1 MNSLFGNS
9 KRLSEREDCLTSRM
23 SLADFGIACE
33 LYLGLVGLERRRQWN
48 AVVEPGQD
56 TLNRL

>member
-9 KRLSEREDCLTSRM
+9 KGLSEREYCFTSHM
-23 SLADFGIACE
+23 TLADFGIACG
-33 LYLGLVGLERRRQWN
+33 LFLGLIGLECGREWN

-56 TLNRL
+56 TLNCL